1 MKLHHRVIE
10 DLIVGSGDPA
20 DLGGRSTTVTKS
32 GWLDHKHGPGPKDLA
47 EDDLDEFTKELAS
60 AQELLYASD
69 TYALLVILQALDAAG
84 KDGTIKHVMSGVNP
98 QGCDVIAFKR
108 PSAEELEH
116 DFLWRCGK
124 ALPAR
129 GRIGI
134 FNRSYY
140 EEVLVTRVHP
150 DLLADQHL
158 AADTATGKRL
168 WKQRYKDINALE
180 RHLHRD
186 GTRIVKVF
194 LHVSKDEQKKRLL
207 KRLDDPAKHWKFS
220 AADLAERAYF
230 DDYMHAYEAAIT
242 ATSTRHAP
250 WYVVPADHKYA
261 ARALVSGILTHTIA
275 TLNLRLPDV
284 GDDGRAALK
293 AARRTLLAEPAPVPD
308 RDATP
313 A

>member
-20 DLGGRSTTVTKS
+20 DLRSASTTVTKS
-32 GWLDHKHGPGPKDLA
+32 GWLDTKHGPGPKDLA
-47 EDDLDEFTKELAS
+47 QDDLQEFTQELAS

-98 QGCDVIAFKR
+98 QGCYVVAFKR

-116 DFLWRCGK
+116 DFLWRCAK

-150 DLLADQHL
+150 DLIADQHL
-158 AADTATGKRL
+158 PSDTATGKKL
-168 WKQRYKDINALE
+168 WRQRYKDINAFE
-180 RHLHRD
+180 RHLYRN

-194 LHVSKDEQKKRLL
+194 LHVSKDEQNKRLL
-207 KRLDDPAKHWKFS
+207 PTPRRPSQAVE
-220 AADLAERAYF
+220 ALACRP
-230 DDYMHAYEAAIT
+230 
-242 ATSTRHAP
+242 R
-250 WYVVPADHKYA
+250 
-261 ARALVSGILTHTIA
+261 
-275 TLNLRLPDV
+275 
-284 GDDGRAALK
+284 
-293 AARRTLLAEPAPVPD
+293 
-308 RDATP
+308 
-313 A
+313 